1 MKRTLVFTAAAALA
15 IVPAVVG
22 LTANPS
28 LSREVPVA
36 VPSQAP
42 TADDRGGATDR
53 DLRTEAGD
61 DRRANGTGAT
71 TSPTDDATPSGPSS
85 PTAVPD
91 DHGGSTD
98 RDDRFEPGDD
108 RRVNGTAPVAPAAP
122 AAPAAPGAPAVPAPA
137 PADDSGHHGGSSGTD
152 DSGHHAS
159 GSDDSGHHGSDDSG
173 SSGGDDSGGR
183 HGGHGSDD

>member
-42 TADDRGGATDR
+42 AADDRGGATDR

-61 DRRANGTGAT
+61 DRRAGGGAA
-71 TSPTDDATPSGPSS
+71 SDDATPSGSASPS
-85 PTAVPD
+85 AVPD
-91 DHGGSTD
+91 DRGGRAD

-108 RRVNGTAPVAPAAP
+108 RRVNGTAPAVPAVPATPATPAAP
-122 AAPAAPGAPAVPAPA
+122 AVPGDDSGHHGGPSG
-137 PADDSGHHGGSSGTD
+137 ADDSGHHGSGSGSG
-152 DSGHHAS
+152 SS
-159 GSDDSGHHGSDDSG
+159 GSDDGA
-173 SSGGDDSGGR
+173 GDDHRGR

>member
-28 LSREVPVA
+28 LSREVPVS

-61 DRRANGTGAT
+61 DRRANGTGAA
-71 TSPTDDATPSGPSS
+71 TSPSDDTTPSGSSS
-85 PTAVPD
+85 PSAVPD
-91 DHGGSTD
+91 DHGGRVD
-98 RDDRFEPGDD
+98 RDDRVEPGDD
-108 RRVNGTAPVAPAAP
+108 RRVNGTGTVAPAAPAVPAAP
-122 AAPAAPGAPAVPAPA
+122 AAPAAPV
-137 PADDSGHHGGSSGTD
+137 DDSGRH
-152 DSGHHAS
+152 
-159 GSDDSGHHGSDDSG
+159 
-173 SSGGDDSGGR
+173 GGDDDGGR

>member
-28 LSREVPVA
+28 LSREVPVS

-61 DRRANGTGAT
+61 DRRASGTGAA
-71 TSPTDDATPSGPSS
+71 TSPSDDATPSGSSS
-85 PTAVPD
+85 PSTVPD
-91 DHGGSTD
+91 DHGGRVD
-98 RDDRFEPGDD
+98 RDDRVEPGDD
-108 RRVNGTAPVAPAAP
+108 RRVNGTGTVAPAAPAVPTAPAAP
-122 AAPAAPGAPAVPAPA
+122 AAPV
-137 PADDSGHHGGSSGTD
+137 DDSGHHSSG
-152 DSGHHAS
+152 S
-159 GSDDSGHHGSDDSG
+159 GSDDSGHRSSGSGSDDSG
-173 SSGGDDSGGR
+173 RHGGDDDGGR